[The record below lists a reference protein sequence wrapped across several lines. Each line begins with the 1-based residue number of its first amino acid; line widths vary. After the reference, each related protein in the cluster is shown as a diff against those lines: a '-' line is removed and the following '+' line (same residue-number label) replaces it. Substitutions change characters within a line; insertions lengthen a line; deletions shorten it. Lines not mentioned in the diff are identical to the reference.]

1 MMIKQ
6 VMHTVIPA
14 QAGMI
19 FMNIQAHLVVVVHM
33 ILQTLLLQSSAV
45 HVKVQCEALKLLIAQ
60 TLILNMYLKR

>member
-1 MMIKQ
+1 MMIQQ

-33 ILQTLLLQSSAV
+33 ILQTLLLQNSAV
-45 HVKVQCEALKLLIAQ
+45 RVKIQEHLKLLIAQ
-60 TLILNMYLKR
+60 TMTLNMYLKR

>member
-1 MMIKQ
+1 
-6 VMHTVIPA
+6 MHTVIPA

-33 ILQTLLLQSSAV
+33 ILQTLLLQSNAV
-45 HVKVQCEALKLLIAQ
+45 HVKIQEHLKLLTAQ

>member
-1 MMIKQ
+1 MMIQQ
-6 VMHTVIPA
+6 VIHTVIHA

-45 HVKVQCEALKLLIAQ
+45 YVKVQEHLKLLISQ

>member
-1 MMIKQ
+1 MMIQQ

-33 ILQTLLLQSSAV
+33 ILQTLLLQNSAV
-45 HVKVQCEALKLLIAQ
+45 HVKIQEHLKLLIAQ
-60 TLILNMYLKR
+60 TLILNMYLKK